1 MYIQLKIQEKS
12 KFQMVTNLKYIADD
26 KVIYIEEVR
35 IENMEVYNGIK
46 DTINSDIG
54 ESSREEILR
63 RSTKN

>member
-1 MYIQLKIQEKS
+1 
-12 KFQMVTNLKYIADD
+12 MVTNLKYIADD